1 MGERLPYTQVV
12 AGSNPAPRT
21 ERSGRGAHRS
31 VCSRDARVDLTGAPP
46 FRTARRFAP
55 EIETPSRAVGAL
67 RRVPILRCRF
77 VKGGVPPFHTF
88 PPVMRA
94 ANPRF
99 GAILFFRLLG
109 GDMERRSP
117 TGIARERET
126 RPNNAAPRQSHGQ
139 ERRSPTGIARERE
152 TRPNNAAP
160 RQSHGQERRSPT
172 GIARE
177 RETRSD
183 DAAPLQSHGCQPTHR
198 QPRRIAGTWS
208 AGLRP
213 ASRGSAKPPPTT
225 LRHPNLTAANPC
237 IANREESR
245 GHGAP
250 VSDRHRAG
258 ARNQH
263 RRRCATP
270 ISRRSAG
277 LQTGTAARRA
287 ADDAQPTAIKRG
299 NGLESPPGELA
310 STAARRAAKART
322 AALPHGTNGL
332 EPAPGELGRPSGRH
346 RGPRQARQGKPRY
359 QSGVS
364 LRCPS

>member
-1 MGERLPYTQVV
+1 MPDRPALR
-12 AGSNPAPRT
+12 AG
-21 ERSGRGAHRS
+21 HRNS
-31 VCSRDARVDLTGAPP
+31 L
-46 FRTARRFAP
+46 ARRRRA
-55 EIETPSRAVGAL
+55 TASSDASVPSFCARGSA
-67 RRVPILRCRF
+67 
-77 VKGGVPPFHTF
+77 PFHTF
-88 PPVMRA
+88 PPVTRA
-94 ANPRF
+94 ANLRF
-99 GAILFFRLLG
+99 AAILFFRLLG
-109 GDMERRSP
+109 GDM
-117 TGIARERET
+117 
-126 RPNNAAPRQSHGQ
+126 
-139 ERRSPTGIARERE
+139 
-152 TRPNNAAP
+152 
-160 RQSHGQERRSPT
+160 ERRSPT